1 MGEKDKDIMNRPEC
15 EGCRSLNENY
25 NPSCIIM
32 EKLIVV
38 NKTSE
43 KKLNCPCELCLI
55 KPMCKTGC
63 SDYSFL
69 RTTLIKRTFYQEKL
83 PLQ

>member
-1 MGEKDKDIMNRPEC
+1 MGGKDEDIMNRPEC

-43 KKLNCPCELCLI
+43 KKSNCPCELCLI
-55 KPMCKTGC
+55 KPMCKHGC
-63 SDYSFL
+63 FEYSEL
-69 RTTLIKRTFYQEKL
+69 RTYLIKRTFHYNKG
-83 PLQ
+83 